1 MTPANG
7 VVRYDV
13 RPQTDAYDVTYYL
26 YVRRFEGYEDS
37 IRYHINLKGDD
48 AEDTYTFQVAPSAY
62 GKSTDLYKRIRAQLS
77 SGNKTYTVRWQ

>member
-7 VVRYDV
+7 VVRYV
-13 RPQTDAYDVTYYL
+13 MLHPQTDAYDVTYYL

-48 AEDTYTFQVAPSAY
+48 AKIFIPS
-62 GKSTDLYKRIRAQLS
+62 R
-77 SGNKTYTVRWQ
+77 